1 MAMTQALT
9 RAVDRARTGGGHRAG
24 TSGRRR
30 GGAGGGWR
38 GAVAAEWTKL
48 WSLRST
54 WWGLAAAV
62 ALMAAMAFTLAT
74 STVSNNTN
82 AVPGDDMG
90 VVSASGAAVG
100 ALDMVQF
107 VVLAVAILMITG
119 EYATGGIRATLQC
132 VPPRGRMLGAKA
144 VVVAAVTFPLG
155 VALNAAGTA
164 VADPVLG
171 RWGRLGA
178 GEFAADA
185 LQSGAYLALAGVLVL
200 GIGAVL
206 RSTAASLTAVFLFLM
221 VVPMLL
227 GGGDE
232 SGLARK
238 VSDSM
243 PSSAGR
249 YFMSGDGPYPQAAG
263 LAILVAWT
271 AAAVFGAVVVL
282 RRRDA

>member
-1 MAMTQALT
+1 MAVTG
-9 RAVDRARTGGGHRAG
+9 ARTVEERGAG
-24 TSGRRR
+24 AAR
-30 GGAGGGWR
+30 GTGGGWR

-48 WSLRST
+48 WSVRST
-54 WWGLAAAV
+54 WWGVASAV
-62 ALMAAMAFTLAT
+62 ALMAVMAFTLAT

-90 VVSASGAAVG
+90 VVSVSGVAVG

-107 VVLAVAILMITG
+107 VVLALAILVVTG
-119 EYATGGIRATLQC
+119 EYATGSIRATLQW

-144 VVVAAVTFPLG
+144 VVVAAVAFPLG
-155 VALNAAGTA
+155 AALNAAGTV

-171 RWGRLGA
+171 GWGRLRA
-178 GEFAADA
+178 AEFAADA
-185 LQSGAYLALAGVLVL
+185 LQSGVYLALVSVLVL
-200 GIGAVL
+200 AVGAML
-206 RSTAASLTAVFLFLM
+206 RSTAATLTTAFLFLL

-232 SGLARK
+232 SGPARR
-238 VSDSM
+238 VSDSL

-249 YFMSGDGPYPQAAG
+249 YFMSGEGPYSQAVG
-263 LAILVAWT
+263 LVILVAWT
-271 AAAVFGAVVVL
+271 AVAVCGGVVVL